1 VRSGAAAG
9 DQGNAGSARVIA
21 TATESRKL
29 DEIIVG
35 TRHRRDL
42 GDVAA
47 LSMAELGLLHPVV
60 VRPDG
65 TLIAGERRLRAAQLL
80 GWAEIPVTVM
90 DLDAVA
96 RGKFADN
103 SHRKDFTLSE
113 SVAIKRALEPI
124 ERAAARER
132 MASPEKF
139 SGQAKG
145 NELDKVAIVV
155 GKHRTTLAKAE
166 AVVEAAEAE
175 PEKYGKLKADM
186 DRTGRANGVFR
197 RLRNTQAAEQI
208 CAEPPPLPGNTPYR
222 AGMVDI
228 PWAYEPEDEDDG
240 RRGVLPY
247 PTKNIEQACALDVGS
262 IMHADSVLG
271 FWVTNFILV
280 QGLHL
285 PVLRAWRFE
294 PKTQELK
301 GQTEHLVIATRGKPI
316 VTLTD
321 ETTLLHGPFHLVQK
335 AAHSAKSIEAYSFFE
350 RLIPASHYADLF
362 SRVSAQ
368 RALGLSRLRGA
379 GSEARMRGRGMT
391 IPPTHHEHPIII
403 DARNNRA
410 FFVESAASGS
420 MISRD
425 SRNLLKRYAERAREV
440 IGAMQH
446 AGCTLHVSISAS
458 GRLTG
463 KLSDGRRF
471 PTDVVILFVVEHE
484 NVVPEIDDLF
494 PDALPKVW
502 RWRGDARHL
511 K

>member
-1 VRSGAAAG
+1 VRDDKVRPPRVRSGAAAG

-175 PEKYGKLKADM
+175 PEKYGKLK
-186 DRTGRANGVFR
+186 
-197 RLRNTQAAEQI
+197 
-208 CAEPPPLPGNTPYR
+208 
-222 AGMVDI
+222 
-228 PWAYEPEDEDDG
+228 DG
-240 RRGVLPY
+240 
-247 PTKNIEQACALDVGS
+247 
-262 IMHADSVLG
+262 
-271 FWVTNFILV
+271 
-280 QGLHL
+280 
-285 PVLRAWRFE
+285 
-294 PKTQELK
+294 
-301 GQTEHLVIATRGKPI
+301 
-316 VTLTD
+316 
-321 ETTLLHGPFHLVQK
+321 
-335 AAHSAKSIEAYSFFE
+335 
-350 RLIPASHYADLF
+350 
-362 SRVSAQ
+362 
-368 RALGLSRLRGA
+368 
-379 GSEARMRGRGMT
+379 
-391 IPPTHHEHPIII
+391 
-403 DARNNRA
+403 
-410 FFVESAASGS
+410 
-420 MISRD
+420 
-425 SRNLLKRYAERAREV
+425 V
-440 IGAMQH
+440 IGRQ
-446 AGCTLHVSISAS
+446 LVDS
-458 GRLTG
+458 
-463 KLSDGRRF
+463 
-471 PTDVVILFVVEHE
+471 
-484 NVVPEIDDLF
+484 
-494 PDALPKVW
+494 
-502 RWRGDARHL
+502 
-511 K
+511 